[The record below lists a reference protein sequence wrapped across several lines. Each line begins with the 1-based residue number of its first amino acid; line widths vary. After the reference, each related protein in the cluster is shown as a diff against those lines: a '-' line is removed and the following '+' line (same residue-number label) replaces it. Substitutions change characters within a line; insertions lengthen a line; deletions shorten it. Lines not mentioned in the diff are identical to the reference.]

1 MKLEKTKA
9 YRSFGGEQGYYTHV
23 SEVCG
28 GPMELSIFV
37 PPGASETDSSSR
49 RGQPPT
55 GRRPVV
61 WYLSGLTC
69 TPENFTAK
77 AGAQRVAAE
86 LGLIVVAPDTSPR
99 GAGYPGEDESWDFGT
114 GAGFYVD
121 ATTEPWRARYRMWSY
136 VTEELHALVHASLPT
151 RGPGHE
157 SITGHSMGGHGALV
171 AGLRMPERYRSVS
184 AFAPIVAP
192 SEVPWGHKAFGGY
205 LGEDRAAWAKYDAT
219 ALVRAGH
226 RHPRPIR
233 IDQGAADSF
242 LARELQPERFE
253 AACAEAGQPL
263 ELAIHEGYDHS
274 YFFVASFVEAHLR
287 FHAKHLEG

>member
-28 GPMELSIFV
+28 GPMELSV
-37 PPGASETDSSSR
+37 YLPPGASAHD
-49 RGQPPT
+49 
-55 GRRPVV
+55 RRPVV

-69 TPENFTAK
+69 TAENFTAK

-219 ALVRAGH
+219 ALVKAGH

-242 LARELQPERFE
+242 LTRELQPERFE